1 MQNIRAKLKN
11 YEFYRDQYNI
21 YGKLYKQG
29 KNKSHCQKIKK
40 QKQNHNNFYL
50 ACGS

>member
-21 YGKLYKQG
+21 YVKLYEKG
-29 KNKSHCQKIKK
+29 KTKSHCQTKK
-40 QKQNHNNFYL
+40 KPKQNHNGFYL
-50 ACGS
+50 ACDS

>member
-21 YGKLYKQG
+21 YGKLYKRG
-29 KNKSHCQKIKK
+29 KKNHTVKKKKKKTKSK
-40 QKQNHNNFYL
+40 
-50 ACGS
+50 